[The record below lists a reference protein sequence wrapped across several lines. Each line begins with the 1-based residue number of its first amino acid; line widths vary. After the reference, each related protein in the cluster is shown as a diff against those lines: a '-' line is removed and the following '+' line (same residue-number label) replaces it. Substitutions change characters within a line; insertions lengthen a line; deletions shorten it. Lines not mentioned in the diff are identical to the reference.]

1 VFLLAAALL
10 IHNVTVIDPASRT
23 VRVGDVCVVGERI
36 ADVRGQ
42 GAGGGA
48 QMMSSREQPPAP
60 RALRPAPC
68 DGGGATQ
75 IDATGQFLIPGL
87 ADMHAHL
94 FEHGRD
100 EKGNIRPRYDRATLE
115 QALRAFLDFGV
126 TTIRDPGA
134 ETEAAVMI
142 RNMVAKGALAGP
154 DITTCG
160 RILNS
165 SNFDPE
171 PFQPVHSEEDIRR
184 EIRWQKAAGVDC
196 IKVYSSMP
204 PDFARVAIDE
214 AHKNGLPIIG
224 HLQRTTWTEAA
235 RMGIDGVEHAA
246 PWSSAYVAEPA
257 RAAYDNSMFG
267 RVYWLEHLDE
277 KAIDEMVGELAKH
290 HVVVDPT
297 LMAMV
302 TKLYGDDPRWTENP
316 DLKFAPPL
324 EVKSWKSFSFT
335 SDWTPE
341 QYRAAHAAWPKLLRL
356 TKKLF
361 DAGVPLVAG
370 TDTPTPWIIPGA
382 SLHDELRLLHEAG
395 IPNMDVLRIG
405 TARGQGAGGGAQMIA
420 PGAPAN
426 LVLLAN
432 NPLQEIANTR
442 SIVMVIKRGEIVTPR
457 QQPPAPRPL
466 RPAPSP

>member
-1 VFLLAAALL
+1 VLVLAAALL
-10 IHNVTVIDPASRT
+10 IHNVTVIDPASRA
-23 VRVGDVCVVGERI
+23 VRVGDVCVEGERI
-36 ADVRGQ
+36 VEC
-42 GAGGGA
+42 GA
-48 QMMSSREQPPAP
+48 QPAAPPGA
-60 RALRPAPC
+60 ARPPHS
-68 DGGGATQ
+68 T

-100 EKGNIRPRYDRATLE
+100 DKGNLRPRFDRPTLE
-115 QALRAFLDFGV
+115 QTLRAFLDFGV
-126 TTIRDPGA
+126 TAIRDPGA
-134 ETEAAVMI
+134 ETEAAVTV
-142 RNMVAKGALAGP
+142 RNMVAKGALPGP

-171 PFQPVHSEEDIRR
+171 PFQPVHSEEEIRR

-196 IKVYSSMP
+196 IKVYSSMT
-204 PDFARVAIDE
+204 PDLVRVAVDE

-246 PWSSAYVAEPA
+246 PWSSAYVEESA

-267 RVYWLEHLDE
+267 RVYWLEHLDDR
-277 KAIDEMVGELAKH
+277 AVDEMVAELAKH
-290 HVVVDPT
+290 RVTVDPT

-302 TKLYGDDPRWTENP
+302 TKLYGDDPRWTQSP

-324 EVKSWKSFSFT
+324 DVKSWKSFSFT
-335 SDWTPE
+335 GDWTPE

-356 TKKLF
+356 TKKMF

-370 TDTPTPWIIPGA
+370 TDMPTPWIIPGV
-382 SLHDELRLLHEAG
+382 SLHDELRLLREAG
-395 IPNMDVLRIG
+395 IPAMDVLRIA
-405 TARGQGAGGGAQMIA
+405 TRTKIE
-420 PGAPAN
+420 PGEPAN
-426 LVLLAN
+426 LVLLAK
-432 NPLQEIANTR
+432 NPLDDIANTR
-442 SIVMVIKRGEIVTPR
+442 SIIHVIKRGAVVK
-457 QQPPAPRPL
+457 
-466 RPAPSP
+466 